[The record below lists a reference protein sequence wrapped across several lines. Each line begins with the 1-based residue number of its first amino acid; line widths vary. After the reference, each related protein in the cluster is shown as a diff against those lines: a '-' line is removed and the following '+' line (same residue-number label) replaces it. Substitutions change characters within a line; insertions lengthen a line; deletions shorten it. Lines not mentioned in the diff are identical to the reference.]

1 MSSTN
6 YDRLIVKVLL
16 EAGDNGLTV
25 RKITRH
31 VYNAVNGLFEEAD
44 MEAVHRSVW
53 VFLQRHSQGERA
65 ALERPKRGTYSLN
78 SNTVAGRMLLDTT
91 FSESMPN
98 AEKPVDYSSLPLF
111 REYVPYDDEL
121 G

>member
-1 MSSTN
+1 MSSAN

-16 EAGDNGLTV
+16 EAGNNGLTV

-44 MEAVHRSVW
+44 MEAVHRSVR
-53 VFLQRHSQGERA
+53 VFLHRHSQGEKA

-78 SNTVAGRMLLDTT
+78 CNTEAGRMLLEAA
-91 FSESMPN
+91 FCESMSN
-98 AEKPVDYSSLPLF
+98 VAKPVDYSSLPLF

-121 G
+121 E

>member
-1 MSSTN
+1 MSSAN

-16 EAGDNGLTV
+16 EAGNNGLTV

-44 MEAVHRSVW
+44 MEAVHRCVR
-53 VFLQRHSQGERA
+53 VFLHRHSQGEKA

-78 SNTVAGRMLLDTT
+78 CNTEAGRMLLEAA
-91 FSESMPN
+91 FCESMSN
-98 AEKPVDYSSLPLF
+98 VAKPVDYSSLPLF

-121 G
+121 E

>member
-44 MEAVHRSVW
+44 MEAVHREVRL
-53 VFLQRHSQGERA
+53 FLRRYSQGDGA
-65 ALERPKRGTYSLN
+65 ALVRPKRGTYSLN
-78 SNTVAGRMLLDTT
+78 CDTGAGRMLLDVV
-91 FSESMPN
+91 FCENVPN
-98 AEKPVDYSSLPLF
+98 AGKLVDYSSLPLF
-111 REYVPYDDEL
+111 REYVPYDDE
-121 G
+121 

>member
-1 MSSTN
+1 MSSKN

-44 MEAVHRSVW
+44 MEAVHRSVR
-53 VFLQRHSQGERA
+53 VFLHRHSQGEGA
-65 ALERPKRGTYSLN
+65 ALARPKRGTYSLN
-78 SNTVAGRMLLDTT
+78 CNTEAGRILLDAA
-91 FSESMPN
+91 FCESMPN
-98 AEKPVDYSSLPLF
+98 AVKPVDYSSLPLF